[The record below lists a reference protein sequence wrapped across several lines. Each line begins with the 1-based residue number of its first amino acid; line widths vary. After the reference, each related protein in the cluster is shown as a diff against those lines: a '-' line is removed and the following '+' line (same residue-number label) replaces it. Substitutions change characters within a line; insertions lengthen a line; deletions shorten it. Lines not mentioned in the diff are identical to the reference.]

1 LAVGKNSVYFVFSFL
16 TKGLVYDQTLTIFR
30 DESYEALAML
40 QSAIHEEWFSRFG
53 STIKA
58 DRRYSPSAC
67 FDTFPF
73 PKGETSDLAR
83 VGEKLDL
90 IRSSLKTDLQI
101 GFRKIYSLV
110 HSSSLCEDEV
120 ANTSRIDHDSIDELT
135 ARVFRLRDVHQELNH
150 AMLNAYG
157 WHEESEDGPAI
168 DLKHDFYEVDYLPE
182 NDRVRFT
189 IHPDARR
196 EILKRLLLL
205 NHRRHAEEVEAGL
218 HDKKKTAT
226 KKKSTAKS
234 AKKVAAAATPL
245 FDQLDESKESTV
257 ARSTVI
263 DTAFPSTEV
272 EKLLCACLLESV
284 LAKSDLEID
293 NYVDAVLLATAPDD
307 CAKLLIG
314 KDRTSFNAAAKRVD
328 GPLASFDSK
337 LPWRLMLSCLKANRA
352 LSESDGKLGPGENF
366 EQVRKTYPKISKAFI
381 SGVDKAA
388 TRLREIQESVTPQ
401 PEMQEVAK
409 QISQRREAALK

>member
-1 LAVGKNSVYFVFSFL
+1 LQTGVLLHLN
-16 TKGLVYDQTLTIFR
+16 KGLTDTYNFVHSKQITER
-30 DESYEALAML
+30 DRLKLIANSD
-40 QSAIHEEWFSRFG
+40 G
-53 STIKA
+53 SLVGTASCDEMI
-58 DRRYSPSAC
+58 DS
-67 FDTFPF
+67 
-73 PKGETSDLAR
+73 LR
-83 VGEKLDL
+83 VGHQKLDNAVL
-90 IRSSLKTDLQI
+90 
-101 GFRKIYSLV
+101 
-110 HSSSLCEDEV
+110 
-120 ANTSRIDHDSIDELT
+120 A
-135 ARVFRLRDVHQELNH
+135 
-150 AMLNAYG
+150 AYG
-157 WHEESEDGPAI
+157 WHEESDNGPAI
-168 DLKHDFYEVDYLPE
+168 ALRHDFYEVDYLPE
-182 NDRVRFT
+182 NDRVRYT

-196 EILKRLLLL
+196 EILRRLLLL

-226 KKKSTAKS
+226 KRKSTAKS
-234 AKKVAAAATPL
+234 AKKVDSASTPL
-245 FDQLDESKESTV
+245 FDQLDDSNESTV
-257 ARSTVI
+257 VI

-293 NYVDAVLLATAPDD
+293 NYVDTVLLATAPDD

-328 GPLASFDSK
+328 SQLTSFDSK

-352 LSESDGKLGPGENF
+352 LTESEGKLGPGENF
-366 EQVRKTYPKISKAFI
+366 ERVRKTYPKISKAFI